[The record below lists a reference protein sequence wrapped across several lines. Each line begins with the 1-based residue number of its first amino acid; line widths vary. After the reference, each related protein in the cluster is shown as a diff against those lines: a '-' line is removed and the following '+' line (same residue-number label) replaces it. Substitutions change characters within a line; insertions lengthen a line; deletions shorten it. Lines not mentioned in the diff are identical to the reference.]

1 MSAGILLALFAAVTY
16 GASDFLG
23 GMGARRHSAWAIAF
37 TGQLAGAAAIL
48 ALAVVVPGSPV
59 WADFA
64 WAALA
69 GLGGAVGVAFLYR
82 GLASGRMGLVAPVS
96 AVGAAVL
103 PVTAGLAL
111 GERPSMLVWLG
122 LAVALPGIW
131 LVSREPVGSA
141 GADFR
146 RALLDGVIAGLGF
159 GLLFIALAQ
168 VPASAGV
175 LPLAANQLIGA
186 AFTVIVARALR
197 QAWRPRG
204 GAIGWGV
211 TAGVLGAAATASFLA
226 ASHATDLAV
235 AAVLTS
241 LYPAVTIAL
250 AAIVLRERINVTRGV
265 GLVLCLA
272 CVGLVAAG

>member
-1 MSAGILLALFAAVTY
+1 MSAGILLALFAAVAY

-37 TGQLAGAAAIL
+37 TGQLAGAGAIL
-48 ALAVVVPGSPV
+48 AIAVFVPGSPG

-69 GLGGAVGVAFLYR
+69 GLGGAVGVVFLYR

-103 PVTAGLAL
+103 PVVAGLVL
-111 GERPSMLVWLG
+111 GERPSLLVWLG
-122 LAVALPGIW
+122 LVVALPGIW
-131 LVSREPVGSA
+131 LVSREPVESA
-141 GADFR
+141 GAGFR
-146 RALLDGVIAGLGF
+146 RALLDGMIAGLGF
-159 GLLFIALAQ
+159 GVFFIALAQ

-186 AFTVIVARALR
+186 AFTLIVAAALR
-197 QAWRPRG
+197 QPWRQRG
-204 GAIGWGV
+204 RAIGWGAS
-211 TAGVLGAAATASFLA
+211 AGVLGAVASASFLA
-226 ASHATDLAV
+226 ASHAADLAV
-235 AAVLTS
+235 AAVLAS

-250 AAIVLRERINVTRGV
+250 AAIVLRERINVTRAI

>member
-1 MSAGILLALFAAVTY
+1 MSAGILLALFAAVAY

-48 ALAVVVPGSPV
+48 ALAIVVRGSPG

-69 GLGGAVGVAFLYR
+69 GLGGAGGVVFLYR

-103 PVTAGLAL
+103 PVVAGVAM
-111 GERPSMLVWLG
+111 GERPSLLVWLG

-131 LVSREPVGSA
+131 LVSREPVESA
-141 GADFR
+141 GPGFR

-159 GLLFIALAQ
+159 GVLFIALAQ

-175 LPLAANQLIGA
+175 LPLAAGQLVGGA
-186 AFTVIVARALR
+186 LIAIVAWSLR

-204 GAIGWGV
+204 RTIAWGAS
-211 TAGVLGAAATASFLA
+211 AGVLGAAALASFLA
-226 ASHATDLAV
+226 ASQVTDLAV

-250 AAIVLRERINVTRGV
+250 AAIVLRERITATRAI

>member
-1 MSAGILLALFAAVTY
+1 VSGGVLLALFAALAY
-16 GASDFLG
+16 GTSDFLG
-23 GMGARRHSAWAIAF
+23 GVGARRHPAWAIAF
-37 TGQLAGAAAIL
+37 TGQLAGAAAML
-48 ALAVVVPGSPV
+48 TLAVFVPGTPG
-59 WADFA
+59 WADFG

-69 GLGGAVGVAFLYR
+69 GVGGAVGTAFLYR

-103 PVTAGLAL
+103 PVVAGVVL
-111 GERPSMLVWLG
+111 GERPSLLVWLG
-122 LAVALPGIW
+122 LVVAIPGIW
-131 LVSREPVGSA
+131 LVSREPVQSPG
-141 GADFR
+141 DEVR
-146 RALLDGVIAGLGF
+146 RALLDGAIAGLGF

-186 AFTVIVARALR
+186 VCTVVLATVLR
-197 QAWRPRG
+197 QTWRPRG
-204 GAIGWGV
+204 RTIGWGAS
-211 TAGVLGAAATASFLA
+211 AGVLGATATALFLA
-226 ASHATDLAV
+226 ATQVADLAV

-250 AAIVLRERINVTRGV
+250 AAIVLRERIGTTRAI